1 MKDND
6 FIKVFDLTTD
16 EGFEGYNEQL
26 KELSKQLNS
35 SIFKYL
41 GINQEALINGL
52 KQMGEDIHN
61 ASKKENNKIEKPIDT
76 KQEKKEESKFTRP
89 SDLLSVDK
97 KLQIHKIVQEYVDT
111 MVKPFNNGQLTD
123 NQINDA
129 YAGLFEFACWIM
141 NR

>member
-26 KELSKQLNS
+26 KELSKQLDS

-41 GINQEALINGL
+41 GINQEKLIKGL

-61 ASKKENNKIEKPIDT
+61 ASKKENNKIEKPIDN
-76 KQEKKEESKFTRP
+76 KQKEEFKFTRP
-89 SDLLSVDK
+89 SDLLSVDR
-97 KLQIHKIVQEYVDT
+97 KLQIHKIVQEYIDT
-111 MVKPFNNGQLTD
+111 MVKPFNNGQLTN

>member
-1 MKDND
+1 MGND
-6 FIKVFDLTTD
+6 KKFIEVFDLTTK
-16 EGFEGYNEQL
+16 EGLNKYNEQL
-26 KELSKQLNS
+26 DKLEDSDLSILKLFGLDGDELIDRLRK
-35 SIFKYL
+35 IGKAVY
-41 GINQEALINGL
+41 
-52 KQMGEDIHN
+52 
-61 ASKKENNKIEKPIDT
+61 ENNN
-76 KQEKKEESKFTRP
+76 KEEEEEPKFTRP

-111 MVKPFNNGQLTD
+111 MVKPFNNGKLTD